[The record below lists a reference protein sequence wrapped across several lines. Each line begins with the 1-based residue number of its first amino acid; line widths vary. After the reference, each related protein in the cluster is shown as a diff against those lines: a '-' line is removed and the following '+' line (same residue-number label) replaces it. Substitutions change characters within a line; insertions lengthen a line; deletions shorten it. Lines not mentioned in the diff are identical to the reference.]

1 MAYIYRRETIF
12 SGGYLVK
19 IVKEV
24 KGVKMVCFII

>member
-19 IVKEV
+19 IVKEA
-24 KGVKMVCFII
+24 KMVWFLI